1 VDDLT
6 AAYGQ
11 IVTRAHAQGIQVYGA
26 TLTPFG
32 GNAGYDDPEGHREAS
47 RQAVNDWIRTS
58 GRFDGVI
65 DFDKVARDPDS
76 PRQLLPAF
84 DVGDHL
90 HLNPTGY
97 QALADAVPASLF
109 RQRPLNRD

>member
-1 VDDLT
+1 M
-6 AAYGQ
+6 
-11 IVTRAHAQGIQVYGA
+11 
-26 TLTPFG
+26 
-32 GNAGYDDPEGHREAS
+32 
-47 RQAVNDWIRTS
+47 
-58 GRFDGVI
+58 I

-97 QALADAVPASLF
+97 QALADAVPVSLF
-109 RQRPLNRD
+109 RHRPLPQD